1 MASLAEG
8 WRIQVRVIGAL
19 MIREITTR
27 FGRQNI
33 GFLWIMGEP
42 LLFAGLVG
50 MAWRLMRGPVEHGIG
65 VVAFC
70 ISGYLPFVLYRH
82 AVSRS
87 QGLFRANANLM
98 YHRQIKIL
106 DFVFVRFL
114 IEFVGHLMAYLFIG
128 VLLWLFDAFPVP
140 HSMGFLILGWFYYSF
155 FALSVSFLLAPL
167 SEMSELLEKFLP
179 VTTYLMIPLSGVFF
193 MVSWLTPSIR
203 DALLYSPPIHGMEMM
218 RYGLFGDNVTPHFE
232 FFYPIAFSLVL
243 LTIGLAL
250 CRRVRKTLVVA

>member
-1 MASLAEG
+1 MASLAKG
-8 WRIQVRVIGAL
+8 WRIQTRVIGAL

-42 LLFAGLVG
+42 LLFAGLMSLV
-50 MAWRLMRGPVEHGIG
+50 WRFLRGPAEHGIG

-87 QGLFRANANLM
+87 VGLFQANANLM

-106 DFVFVRFL
+106 DFVLVRFC
-114 IEFVGHLMAYLFIG
+114 IEFVGHLMAYLFIA

-140 HSMGFLILGWFYYSF
+140 HSMGFLILGWCYYSF
-155 FALSVSFLLAPL
+155 FVLSVSFLFAPL
-167 SEMSELLEKFLP
+167 SEMSEILQKFIP
-179 VTTYLMIPLSGVFF
+179 ITTYLMIALSGVFF
-193 MVSWLTPSIR
+193 MVSWLTPSVR
-203 DALLYSPPIHGMEMM
+203 DVLLYSPPIHGMEMM
-218 RYGLFGDNVTPHFE
+218 RYGLFGEHVTPHFDY
-232 FFYPIAFSLVL
+232 FYPIAVSLVL
-243 LTIGLAL
+243 LTIGLAM
-250 CRRVRKTLVVA
+250 CRRVRKMLVVS